1 MAKSGINADTD
12 TLRTGPEALDR
23 DGLVARAQTTL
34 FQDPGSI
41 AFDFVTGRPPVG
53 PSDFELNPDMWAE
66 VDLSK
71 PPREAAVLIPIVATD
86 PLTVI
91 LTTRSAHLPSHAGQI
106 AFPGGKIEASD
117 KGPLDAALR
126 ETEEEI
132 GLDRSY
138 VRPIGY
144 LDGYRT
150 RTGFRITPV
159 VGLVEPGFSLV
170 ADPREVDDMFE
181 VPFAFLMNEVNH
193 KVESKVWNNRSRSFY
208 AMPYNDRYIWGATA
222 GMLKTL
228 HRRLTAR

>member
-144 LDGYRT
+144 LDGYR
-150 RTGFRITPV
+150 
-159 VGLVEPGFSLV
+159 
-170 ADPREVDDMFE
+170 
-181 VPFAFLMNEVNH
+181 
-193 KVESKVWNNRSRSFY
+193 
-208 AMPYNDRYIWGATA
+208 
-222 GMLKTL
+222 
-228 HRRLTAR
+228 